1 MDMMGQPTNIW
12 GMVNRLPSLFSQQ
25 EPTQPKPT
33 REAAKKRLLD
43 SIYNA
48 EGSKEGSMYKDG
60 KRYKIPFN
68 YFSKDFVA
76 RRERGEQIPVAEARE
91 AVSAQID
98 RHIKLWEANKP
109 RNVDWA
115 EERGLVNANPEKNKA
130 IRDGKWN
137 PDFIK
142 WYGEIYA
149 PAAEDPLNEN
159 WVGNVRAGLGLSKID
174 YGVTLPSEYHTPME
188 KLERAWELTKDTL
201 SDPLDMYPVR
211 QPLTQPQMAVP
222 DKSMMYPEPKPQMPI
237 NKSMMYPEPKRSLQ
251 QQAQTAQVQPALN
264 PFPWLKEVSGS
275 YSYPSPPDRRWI

>member
-1 MDMMGQPTNIW
+1 MAGLMDMMGQPTNIW

-43 SIYNA
+43 SIYIA
-48 EGSKEGSMYKDG
+48 EGREEANIPYGYHSK
-60 KRYKIPFN
+60 
-68 YFSKDFVA
+68 YFLG
-76 RRERGEQIPVAEARE
+76 RTERVPEDEARE
-91 AVSAQID
+91 AVSGHID

-174 YGVTLPSEYHTPME
+174 YGVTLSSEYHTPME

-222 DKSMMYPEPKPQMPI
+222 DKSMMYPPPKPQMQPI
-237 NKSMMYPEPKRSLQ
+237 DKSMMYPEPKRSLQ
-251 QQAQTAQVQPALN
+251 QVAQTAQAQPALN

-275 YSYPSPPDRRWI
+275 YGYPSPPDRRWV